1 MVLRISIGHDLENM
15 NRQFLWIQTDKVPVV
30 LPPVDIAA
38 QQVFHPVGAARRQ
51 SQRRR
56 RQSDPGGLRM
66 KRVTPH
72 IPHLHTA
79 GFVVYTGTHDNN
91 TTRGWYESEL
101 DDPASRR
108 LAAYAGNGVHAGNVH
123 RVLARLAFA
132 SVARTAILPLQDLLG
147 LDRGG
152 RMNTPATGTGNWQWR
167 LLPGQL
173 TTRAEREL
181 LKLTRR
187 YGRA

>member
-1 MVLRISIGHDLENM
+1 
-15 NRQFLWIQTDKVPVV
+15 
-30 LPPVDIAA
+30 
-38 QQVFHPVGAARRQ
+38 
-51 SQRRR
+51 
-56 RQSDPGGLRM
+56 M

-132 SVARTAILPLQDLLG
+132 SVARTAILPVQDLLG
-147 LDRGG
+147 LDRGA